1 MNIAQNERNEDF
13 WFGQVKTAYAEKTHK
28 QLYSTYKENF
38 IRTNTDP
45 KKKSDSY
52 FVWLLKTLKVPGKYW
67 SWIGKRFSNQRRAPI
82 TKAPPPSPP
91 ISQEE
96 RDLNIHREK
105 ILTALGNGSYELG
118 VYFEELYLY
127 G

>member
-13 WFGQVKTAYAEKTHK
+13 WFGQVKTAFK
-28 QLYSTYKENF
+28 QESQKNLYSKYKEQF
-38 IRTNTDP
+38 KYTNKDP
-45 KKKSDSY
+45 QKKPDSY
-52 FVWLLKTLKVPGKYW
+52 FEWILKNLKVPGKYW
-67 SWIGKRFSNQRRAPI
+67 SWIGTRFNNKRKIPA
-82 TKAPPPSPP
+82 TKTPPSPP